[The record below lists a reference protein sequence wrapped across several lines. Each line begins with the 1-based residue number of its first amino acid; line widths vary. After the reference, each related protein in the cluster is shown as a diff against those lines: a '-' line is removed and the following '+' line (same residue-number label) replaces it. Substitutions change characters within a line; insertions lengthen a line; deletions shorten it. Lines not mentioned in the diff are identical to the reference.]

1 MCACPDILAAVA
13 SPGVT
18 RPKIAIVGAG
28 RVGTALGVCLA
39 EAGYTIT
46 EVISRRIPNSSDKVH
61 GLARRLR
68 ATACDLRTAQLEA
81 DVVWFC
87 TPDEQVARTAAALAR
102 LVWKQ
107 KFAFHASGMRTSDE
121 LRILR
126 DRGAQVASVHPL
138 MTFVPGV
145 APKLAGVTFAVEGD
159 RAAVGVATATVRTL
173 GGNVL
178 RIRQQDK
185 AAYHVFATMACP
197 MLVSL
202 LATAEQ
208 LGVLAGMSPARAR
221 TAMWP
226 IIRQT
231 VENYEKLGRAK
242 AFTGPIMRGDVPT
255 VRQHLA
261 SLEDRP
267 AVERVYLAL
276 AQAALKSLPARNRER
291 MNKILDQTFSA
302 TSLGTR
308 RLQTLTRAGR

>member
-1 MCACPDILAAVA
+1 MCACPDILAAVT

-18 RPKIAIVGAG
+18 QPKIAIVGAG
-28 RVGTALGVCLA
+28 RVATALGIRLA

-46 EVISRRIPNSSDKVH
+46 EVISRRIPNSTDKVH
-61 GLARRLR
+61 GLAHRLR
-68 ATACDLRTAQLEA
+68 AAACDLRTAQLEA
-81 DVVWFC
+81 EVVWFC
-87 TPDEQVARTAAALAR
+87 TPDDQVARTAAALAR
-102 LVWKQ
+102 VVWKR

-121 LRILR
+121 LGVLR

-145 APKLAGVTFAVEGD
+145 VPKLTGVTFAVEGD
-159 RAAVGVATATVRTL
+159 RAAVRVATATVRTL

-178 RIRQQDK
+178 GIRKQDK
-185 AAYHVFATMACP
+185 AAYHVFATMVCP

-208 LGVLAGMSPARAR
+208 VGVLRGISPARAR

-231 VENYEKLGRAK
+231 VENYEKLGSAK

-276 AQAALKSLPARNRER
+276 AEAALKYLPARNRER

-302 TSLGTR
+302 TSLGSR
-308 RLQTLTRAGR
+308 RLKTLARGGR